1 MTNEDKIDNMLKMLQ
16 DMQANANFKLHKFQ
30 VYSVPEQREKVVHQ
44 QYTTKKS
51 GVFETFDEWILV
63 SNGKTQLLEEVIPD
77 ITARL
82 EFVSSLE
89 NANYALGGVIFN

>member
-16 DMQANANFKLHKFQ
+16 NMQDNPNFKLHKFD
-30 VYSVPEQREKVVHQ
+30 VYSVPQQREKVVHK

-51 GVFETFDEWILV
+51 GVFETVDDWVLI
-63 SNGKTQLLEEVIPD
+63 SNGKTQLLQEVIPD
-77 ITARL
+77 KTARL

>member
-16 DMQANANFKLHKFQ
+16 NMQANANFKLHKFQ

-44 QYTTKKS
+44 QYTTKNS
-51 GVFETFDEWILV
+51 GVFETFDEWVLV
-63 SNGKTQLLEEVIPD
+63 SNGKTQLLQEVIPD
-77 ITARL
+77 KTARL
-82 EFVSSLE
+82 EFISSLE

>member
-44 QYTTKKS
+44 QYTPKKS
-51 GVFETFDEWILV
+51 GVFETFDEWVLV
-63 SNGKTQLLEEVIPD
+63 SNGKTQLLQEVIPD
-77 ITARL
+77 KTARL